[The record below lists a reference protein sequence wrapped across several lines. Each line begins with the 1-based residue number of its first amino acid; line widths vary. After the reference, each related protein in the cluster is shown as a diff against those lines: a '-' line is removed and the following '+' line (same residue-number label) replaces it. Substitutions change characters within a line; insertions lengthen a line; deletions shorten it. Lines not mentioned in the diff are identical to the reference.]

1 MVEEMRQK
9 RNLHS
14 KITKLERRVGMRGP
28 MEIPPGVQT
37 VYFFD
42 QKEGQSDEEIEAK
55 IKRQKAELAEKYGER
70 IISKLHFIVFENV
83 SSDREKPQQAL

>member
-1 MVEEMRQK
+1 
-9 RNLHS
+9 
-14 KITKLERRVGMRGP
+14 MRGP